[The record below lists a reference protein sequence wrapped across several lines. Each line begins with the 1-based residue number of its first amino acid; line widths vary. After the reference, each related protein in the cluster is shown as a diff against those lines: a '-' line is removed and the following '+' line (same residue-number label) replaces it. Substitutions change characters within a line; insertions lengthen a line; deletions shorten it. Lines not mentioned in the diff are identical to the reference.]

1 MSTLPPSKVS
11 DYQSDIMY
19 PEGVYE
25 SVPIDATPGTQEVRS
40 ETGKNGV
47 AQDGSM
53 LMYSSQIWL
62 RVILNEA
69 HNTLYGTSKRHAP
82 VHTSSRLY

>member
-25 SVPIDATPGTQEVRS
+25 NFPPDGPPGTQEVPS
-40 ETGKNGV
+40 DASK
-47 AQDGSM
+47 DGSM

-69 HNTLYGTSKRHAP
+69 HNTLYGTSKQHP
-82 VHTSSRLY
+82 PIL

>member
-1 MSTLPPSKVS
+1 MSTLPPSNVS
-11 DYQSDIMY
+11 DYQNDIMY

-25 SVPIDATPGTQEVRS
+25 SVPIDTTPETQEVRS
-40 ETGKNGV
+40 GTSKNGD
-47 AQDGSM
+47 AQDGLM

-69 HNTLYGTSKRHAP
+69 HNTLYGTSKQHP
-82 VHTSSRLY
+82 PIL